1 MTTNRETADDTE
13 HSNPTAINGT
23 DSTHKIERER
33 GSITETPSTMQHG
46 LGTLYRGEE
55 RGHTLQWLANDTL
68 SVTNRECT
76 LREAA
81 HSTEQTQILQV
92 NRKPQRQKRGIN
104 IMSKYPFP
112 LRLLFFYFQFW
123 NRDCQRT
130 MHCALSVMSANTE
143 SVAINMSM
151 TAPCC

>member
-46 LGTLYRGEE
+46 LGTLYRGKRE
-55 RGHTLQWLANDTL
+55 DTL
-68 SVTNRECT
+68 SSGWPMTRSVSPTGSAPSR
-76 LREAA
+76 RRRIQRK
-81 HSTEQTQILQV
+81 QTQILQV

-112 LRLLFFYFQFW
+112 LRLLFFL
-123 NRDCQRT
+123 
-130 MHCALSVMSANTE
+130 LS
-143 SVAINMSM
+143 
-151 TAPCC
+151 